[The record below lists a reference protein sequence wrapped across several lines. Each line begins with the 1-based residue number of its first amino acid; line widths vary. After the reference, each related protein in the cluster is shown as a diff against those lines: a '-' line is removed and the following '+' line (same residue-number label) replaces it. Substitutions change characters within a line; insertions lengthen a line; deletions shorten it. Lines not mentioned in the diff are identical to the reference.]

1 MRAISRITEDD
12 NLVLLGIFEKP
23 SSVMRDMAINKKEAV
38 TAICFCFGLLVK
50 IFDLLHTD
58 LTIHPAFLQIADS
71 NRVEKVSTFI
81 IWTFFLISTNQDIL
95 RGLFCFQNV
104 E

>member
-71 NRVEKVSTFI
+71 NRVEKVSTFFI
-81 IWTFFLISTNQDIL
+81 
-95 RGLFCFQNV
+95 
-104 E
+104 